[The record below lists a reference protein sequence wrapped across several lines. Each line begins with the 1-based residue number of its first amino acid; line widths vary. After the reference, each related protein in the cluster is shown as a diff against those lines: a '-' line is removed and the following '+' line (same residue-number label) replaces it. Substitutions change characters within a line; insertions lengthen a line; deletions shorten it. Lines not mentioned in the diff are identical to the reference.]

1 MFFGKK
7 VTNKSLENCTILIQG
22 RIDSECLNLW
32 IKNHKNNNVVLSI
45 WEDEDLSKYKIPKSW
60 KVVVNQYPF
69 VRFRA
74 SANLD
79 YQLITTLKGLNSVK
93 TYWVVK
99 VRADEYWSNLDKIYD
114 KMLSNPNKIVTG
126 SMFFREWGLYK
137 FHCSDKILGGTHENL
152 YSMFESTLHNIEI
165 NLWGTTVPE
174 SQLGLGFVMAKEKNF
189 DVTHQKLE
197 QKLIKEKFSP
207 KAVVKRISMTLQHLV
222 NTSIDISTNDLRIYN
237 SSEPD
242 WDSMNAKFGK
252 LKIMVNEC
260 LNELDFADVEAID
273 DKPYMKKWFDIIDV
287 NELKPYIAT
296 RNFGDHRGRVWYR
309 DDFDHYEE
317 NCLTDINQICR
328 VKDD

>member
-114 KMLSNPNKIVTG
+114 KSVFGINVFIKSLFGIITYEISLPGIVTYVK
-126 SMFFREWGLYK
+126 SL
-137 FHCSDKILGGTHENL
+137 LG
-152 YSMFESTLHNIEI
+152 I
-165 NLWGTTVPE
+165 NL
-174 SQLGLGFVMAKEKNF
+174 
-189 DVTHQKLE
+189 
-197 QKLIKEKFSP
+197 
-207 KAVVKRISMTLQHLV
+207 
-222 NTSIDISTNDLRIYN
+222 
-237 SSEPD
+237 
-242 WDSMNAKFGK
+242 
-252 LKIMVNEC
+252 
-260 LNELDFADVEAID
+260 
-273 DKPYMKKWFDIIDV
+273 
-287 NELKPYIAT
+287 
-296 RNFGDHRGRVWYR
+296 
-309 DDFDHYEE
+309 
-317 NCLTDINQICR
+317 
-328 VKDD
+328 